1 MHSDSSLNTIH
12 RSSSFLAEHAPDY
25 ELLLGNLKKNEWLK
39 SIKSSVTQQQQ
50 DEENELLKRLQDAK
64 AKKFAIMARR
74 NRLALEIDKKNE
86 LKNILIEKVNSLMRE
101 YNTLYEYSESLQMET
116 TRVSS
121 QLKKFMQINVIN
133 DAFFIWYNGPFATI
147 NDFRLGNLGVKP
159 VVVEWTEINAALGQA
174 VLAIYVIAN
183 KSGVKFTKYNLV
195 PNGSFSKVHLLDDVR
210 NTYSLFTDGSFS
222 LFPKRNFNLAL
233 TGFLQCVE
241 DIGDHIRHADPTLS
255 LPFSI
260 NVYDAKVN
268 DMSILLGTDD
278 ESWTRALKFLLANIK
293 WIIAWKTKHI

>member
-12 RSSSFLAEHAPDY
+12 RSASFLAEHIPDY
-25 ELLLGNLKKNEWLK
+25 ELLLENLKKHELLRSK
-39 SIKSSVTQQQQ
+39 VPTATKQQE
-50 DEENELLKRLQDAK
+50 DEEKELLKRFQEAK
-64 AKKFAIMARR
+64 TKKLAIMARR

-101 YNTLYEYSESLQMET
+101 YNSLYEYSESLQMET

-195 PNGSFSKVHLLDDVR
+195 PNGSFSKVHLLDDVL
-210 NTYSLFTDGSFS
+210 NMYSLFTDGSFS

-241 DIGDHIRHADPTLS
+241 DIGDHIRQADPTLS

>member
-12 RSSSFLAEHAPDY
+12 RSSSFLVEHAPDY
-25 ELLLGNLKKNEWLK
+25 ELLLKNLRSNELLK
-39 SIKSSVTQQQQ
+39 LIKPSETKQQQ

-64 AKKFAIMARR
+64 TKKLAVLARR

-86 LKNILIEKVNSLMRE
+86 LKNVLIEKVNSLMRE
-101 YNTLYEYSESLQMET
+101 YNSLYEYSESLQMET
-116 TRVSS
+116 IRVSS

-174 VLAIYVIAN
+174 VLAIYVIASR
-183 KSGVKFTKYNLV
+183 SGVKFTKYNLV

-210 NTYSLFTDGSFS
+210 NMYSLFTDGSFS

-241 DIGDHIRHADPTLS
+241 DIGDHIRQADPTLS
-255 LPFSI
+255 LPFAI

>member
-25 ELLLGNLKKNEWLK
+25 ELLLRNLKKNEWLK

-64 AKKFAIMARR
+64 AKKFAIMAHR

-101 YNTLYEYSESLQMET
+101 YNSLYEYSESLQMET